1 MSQYQYIDKVYNEER
16 RLIQQAE
23 RDKRLVF
30 FVGAGASIPSG
41 MPSWKEAIEIIRERM
56 NVAPQDDF
64 LKIPQYYYVQYGKRD
79 YTRLMREVFKH
90 KKMLSPND
98 IHHEIFKFQVSTIV
112 TTNYDYLL
120 EEAAKA
126 AYRVVDVISQDSDLV
141 YGFAESK
148 IIKMHGDFEHD
159 NFVLKEEDYLNYAQ
173 NFRLLTAYI
182 KALIAGNTLVFI
194 GYSFNDPDLKQIF
207 SWVKEILG
215 RDMPRSY
222 MIVADRPYSEM
233 EVNYFKAFGVEL
245 LYAARKIIAYE
256 TLKIEKR
263 TLGMLEFL
271 RKEEDIS
278 ELDKIYQFLIPFQ
291 DMNYVHLKYI
301 ERAFRLIWVHLH
313 DNKIMID
320 DACDKGREILYG
332 IRAIAAEQVALFRE
346 RYEVPEKDIEKY
358 QAIYEVLVKS
368 SAYFLVASADREHVM
383 KIPDE
388 TEILRQR
395 AISADR
401 IMRAVMSYNMA
412 ELRRF
417 RHKNKELLSERN
429 PLLYM
434 EQAALSYHLLEY
446 AEAYEYL
453 KKAALGFY
461 QEEQF
466 GWYFIAQMNQKYLAN
481 MISQGVSLGGTSENG
496 KRIQKEA
503 KNIDL
508 DKIFY
513 SLPQIGFD
521 QNEFLRELYTMQL
534 FYIDFISAHDKSEEA
549 EEEAQTSYVMYVKTP
564 SISQLWQQVMDSWSY
579 VIKNYVFVDRY
590 REFSRSLQLYAQT
603 VLTTITTPDIP
614 SEKGALL
621 IGECGNIKVSELTGN
636 DVFFILRY
644 CSAKN
649 MERILSKADMDLI
662 SVAQDGQE
670 RLECILNNI
679 QQLDGMQRNEIFEK
693 ILILLYYIPLTTE
706 LIAMILHE
714 LTQRVS
720 SIDFRSRAN
729 KVANLFSRIARQKY
743 LSKKHEECISL
754 LHEYL
759 DSILRAIIG
768 GRIDKNG
775 ACLVLSYGLSL
786 YKGIQNEKF
795 ASEHISSLM
804 QEKYLYVLDVLYPY
818 VDGAARR
825 GIRSLA
831 GRKKWEWD
839 IAAMELFCRLLQ
851 SGILKST
858 VKLEEAF
865 FDFAK
870 TIKDDRGKGYP
881 SQYENALVYI
891 TNANLSGCFKQKDKA
906 REFIQKS
913 GISFYD
919 WIFDWEDF
927 DYAKFNVDWLARC
940 AENLLKT
947 IGENVQV
954 RKKIQEAVRKQ
965 YLDGH
970 INASAMRRYFEIFA
984 V

>member
-41 MPSWKEAIEIIRERM
+41 MPSWKEAIEIIKERM
-56 NVAPQDDF
+56 DVAPQDDF

-126 AYRVVDVISQDSDLV
+126 TYRVVDVISRDSDLV

-173 NFRLLTAYI
+173 NFRLLAAYI

-215 RDMPRSY
+215 SDMPRSY

-233 EVNYFKAFGVEL
+233 EVNYFKAFGIEL

-256 TLKIEKR
+256 TLRIEKR

-271 RKEEDIS
+271 RKEEDIGA
-278 ELDKIYQFLIPFQ
+278 LDKIYRFLMPFQ
-291 DMNYVHLKYI
+291 EMNYVHLKYI
-301 ERAFRLIWVHLH
+301 KSAFHLIGIRLH
-313 DNKIMID
+313 DNKIMMD
-320 DACDKGREILYG
+320 DARDTGREILEG
-332 IRAIAAEQVALFRE
+332 IRAIAAEQVASFIE

-368 SAYFLVASADREHVM
+368 RAYFLAVSADCEHVM

-417 RHKNKELLSERN
+417 RNKNKKLLSERN

-434 EQAALSYHLLEY
+434 EQAALSYHLFEY
-446 AEAYEYL
+446 AKAYEYL
-453 KKAALGFY
+453 QKAAMGFY
-461 QEEQF
+461 QQEQF

-481 MISQGVSLGGTSENG
+481 MISQEFPPRCAREEGE
-496 KRIQKEA
+496 RIQKEA

-513 SLPQIGFD
+513 SLPQIGFA

-564 SISQLWQQVMDSWSY
+564 SISQLWQQVVDSWSY

-621 IGECGNIKVSELTGN
+621 IGECGNIKVSELTGD

-662 SVAQDGQE
+662 SVTQDGQE

-679 QQLDGMQRNEIFEK
+679 QELDGMQRNEIFEK

-714 LTQRVS
+714 LTQRFFR
-720 SIDFRSRAN
+720 IDVRSKAKN
-729 KVANLFSRIARQKY
+729 VANFFSRIACQKY
-743 LSKKHEECISL
+743 ISKEHEECISL

-759 DSILRAIIG
+759 DSILQAIIG
-768 GRIDKNG
+768 GRLDGNEP
-775 ACLVLSYGLSL
+775 CRVLSHGLSL
-786 YKGIQNEKF
+786 YKGVQNEKF

-825 GIRSLA
+825 DIRSLA

-839 IAAMELFCRLLQ
+839 TGTLELFCRLLQ

-913 GISFYD
+913 GIPFYA
-919 WIFDWEDF
+919 WISDWENF
-927 DYAKFNVDWLARC
+927 DYANFNIDWLAWC

>member
-56 NVAPQDDF
+56 DVAPQDDF

-126 AYRVVDVISQDSDLV
+126 TYRVVDVISRDSDLV

-159 NFVLKEEDYLNYAQ
+159 NFVLKEEDYLKYAQ

-222 MIVADRPYSEM
+222 MIVADRSYSEM
-233 EVNYFKAFGVEL
+233 EVNYFKEFGIEL
-245 LYAARKIIAYE
+245 LYAARKITDYKK
-256 TLKIEKR
+256 LKIEKR

-301 ERAFRLIWVHLH
+301 ERAFRLIGVHLH
-313 DNKIMID
+313 DNKSMMD
-320 DACDKGREILYG
+320 DGRDKGREILEG

-368 SAYFLVASADREHVM
+368 SAYFLAASVDCEHVM

-388 TEILRQR
+388 TEILLQR

-417 RHKNKELLSERN
+417 RHKNKKLLSERN

-453 KKAALGFY
+453 KKAAMGFY
-461 QEEQF
+461 RQEKF

-481 MISQGVSLGGTSENG
+481 MISQGVSPGCTSEDG

-503 KNIDL
+503 ANINL

-513 SLPQIGFD
+513 SLPQIGYA

-549 EEEAQTSYVMYVKTP
+549 EREAQTSYVMYVKTP
-564 SISQLWQQVMDSWSY
+564 SISQLWQQVVDSWSY

-603 VLTTITTPDIP
+603 VLTTIATPDIP
-614 SEKGALL
+614 LENGALL
-621 IGECGNIKVSELTGN
+621 IGECGNIKVSKLTGD

-649 MERILSKADMDLI
+649 IERILSSADIEII
-662 SVAQDGQE
+662 SVTPDGQE

-679 QQLDGMQRNEIFEK
+679 QELDGMQRNEIFEK

-720 SIDFRSRAN
+720 GIDFRSRAN
-729 KVANLFSRIARQKY
+729 KVANLFSRIARQKCI
-743 LSKKHEECISL
+743 SKEHEECISL

-759 DSILRAIIG
+759 DSILQAIIG
-768 GRIDKNG
+768 GRHASSFKRVAYLFMLGYLIG
-775 ACLVLSYGLSL
+775 RTLIMRILILIGLH
-786 YKGIQNEKF
+786 G
-795 ASEHISSLM
+795 
-804 QEKYLYVLDVLYPY
+804 V
-818 VDGAARR
+818 
-825 GIRSLA
+825 
-831 GRKKWEWD
+831 
-839 IAAMELFCRLLQ
+839 
-851 SGILKST
+851 
-858 VKLEEAF
+858 
-865 FDFAK
+865 
-870 TIKDDRGKGYP
+870 
-881 SQYENALVYI
+881 
-891 TNANLSGCFKQKDKA
+891 QK
-906 REFIQKS
+906 I
-913 GISFYD
+913 Y
-919 WIFDWEDF
+919 
-927 DYAKFNVDWLARC
+927 
-940 AENLLKT
+940 
-947 IGENVQV
+947 
-954 RKKIQEAVRKQ
+954 
-965 YLDGH
+965 
-970 INASAMRRYFEIFA
+970 
-984 V
+984 

>member
-1 MSQYQYIDKVYNEER
+1 MDQDQYVDKVYNEER

-41 MPSWKEAIEIIRERM
+41 MPSWKEAIEIIKERM
-56 NVAPQDDF
+56 DVAPQDDF
-64 LKIPQYYYVQYGKRD
+64 LKVPQYYYVQYGKRD

-126 AYRVVDVISQDSDLV
+126 TYRVVDVISRDSDLV

-148 IIKMHGDFEHD
+148 IIKMHGDFGHD

-173 NFRLLTAYI
+173 NFRLLAAYI

-233 EVNYFKAFGVEL
+233 EVKYFKAFGIEL
-245 LYAARKIIAYE
+245 LYAARKIIDYE

-301 ERAFRLIWVHLH
+301 ERAFRLIGVHLH
-313 DNKIMID
+313 ENKIMMD
-320 DACDKGREILYG
+320 DARGKRREILDG
-332 IRAIAAEQVALFRE
+332 IRAIATGQVASFRE

-358 QAIYEVLVKS
+358 QTIYEVLVKS
-368 SAYFLVASADREHVM
+368 SAYFLAASADREHVM
-383 KIPDE
+383 KIPNE
-388 TEILRQR
+388 TEILLQR

-401 IMRAVMSYNMA
+401 IMRAVMNYDMA
-412 ELRRF
+412 ELRTF
-417 RHKNKELLSERN
+417 RHKNKALLSERN

-446 AEAYEYL
+446 AEAYECL
-453 KKAALGFY
+453 KKASMGFY
-461 QEEQF
+461 QQEQF
-466 GWYFIAQMNQKYLAN
+466 GWYFIAQMNQKYLVN
-481 MISQGVSLGGTSENG
+481 MISQGVSPGCTREES

-503 KNIDL
+503 ENINL

-513 SLPQIGFD
+513 SLPHIGYA
-521 QNEFLRELYTMQL
+521 QSEFLRELYTMQL

-549 EEEAQTSYVMYVKTP
+549 EEEAQTSCVMYVKTP
-564 SISQLWQQVMDSWSY
+564 SISQLWQRVADSWSY

-614 SEKGALL
+614 PENGALL
-621 IGECGNIKVSELTGN
+621 IGECGNIKVSELTGD

-649 MERILSKADMDLI
+649 MERILSQADMDLI

-670 RLECILNNI
+670 RLECILKNI
-679 QQLDGMQRNEIFEK
+679 QQLDGM
-693 ILILLYYIPLTTE
+693 
-706 LIAMILHE
+706 
-714 LTQRVS
+714 
-720 SIDFRSRAN
+720 
-729 KVANLFSRIARQKY
+729 
-743 LSKKHEECISL
+743 
-754 LHEYL
+754 
-759 DSILRAIIG
+759 
-768 GRIDKNG
+768 
-775 ACLVLSYGLSL
+775 
-786 YKGIQNEKF
+786 
-795 ASEHISSLM
+795 
-804 QEKYLYVLDVLYPY
+804 
-818 VDGAARR
+818 
-825 GIRSLA
+825 
-831 GRKKWEWD
+831 
-839 IAAMELFCRLLQ
+839 
-851 SGILKST
+851 
-858 VKLEEAF
+858 
-865 FDFAK
+865 
-870 TIKDDRGKGYP
+870 
-881 SQYENALVYI
+881 
-891 TNANLSGCFKQKDKA
+891 
-906 REFIQKS
+906 
-913 GISFYD
+913 
-919 WIFDWEDF
+919 
-927 DYAKFNVDWLARC
+927 
-940 AENLLKT
+940 
-947 IGENVQV
+947 
-954 RKKIQEAVRKQ
+954 
-965 YLDGH
+965 
-970 INASAMRRYFEIFA
+970 
-984 V
+984 

>member
-1 MSQYQYIDKVYNEER
+1 
-16 RLIQQAE
+16 
-23 RDKRLVF
+23 
-30 FVGAGASIPSG
+30 
-41 MPSWKEAIEIIRERM
+41 
-56 NVAPQDDF
+56 
-64 LKIPQYYYVQYGKRD
+64 
-79 YTRLMREVFKH
+79 
-90 KKMLSPND
+90 
-98 IHHEIFKFQVSTIV
+98 
-112 TTNYDYLL
+112 
-120 EEAAKA
+120 
-126 AYRVVDVISQDSDLV
+126 
-141 YGFAESK
+141 
-148 IIKMHGDFEHD
+148 
-159 NFVLKEEDYLNYAQ
+159 
-173 NFRLLTAYI
+173 
-182 KALIAGNTLVFI
+182 
-194 GYSFNDPDLKQIF
+194 
-207 SWVKEILG
+207 
-215 RDMPRSY
+215 MPRSY
-222 MIVADRPYSEM
+222 MIVADRSYSEM
-233 EVNYFKAFGVEL
+233 EVNYFKEFGIEL
-245 LYAARKIIAYE
+245 LYAARKITDYKK
-256 TLKIEKR
+256 LKIEKR

-301 ERAFRLIWVHLH
+301 ERAFRLIGVHLH
-313 DNKIMID
+313 DNKIMMD
-320 DACDKGREILYG
+320 DGRDKGREILDG

-368 SAYFLVASADREHVM
+368 SAYFLAASADREHVM

-388 TEILRQR
+388 TEILQQR

-412 ELRRF
+412 ELRTF

-434 EQAALSYHLLEY
+434 EQAALSYHLFEY
-446 AEAYEYL
+446 AAAYEYL
-453 KKAALGFY
+453 QKAAMGFY
-461 QEEQF
+461 QQEKF

-481 MISQGVSLGGTSENG
+481 MISQGVSPGCTSEDG

-503 KNIDL
+503 ANINL

-513 SLPQIGFD
+513 SLPQIGYA

-549 EEEAQTSYVMYVKTP
+549 EREAQTSYVMYVKTP
-564 SISQLWQQVMDSWSY
+564 SISQLRQQVVDSWSY

-603 VLTTITTPDIP
+603 VLTTIATPDIP
-614 SEKGALL
+614 LENGALL
-621 IGECGNIKVSELTGN
+621 IGECGNIKVSKLTGD

-649 MERILSKADMDLI
+649 IERILSSADIEII
-662 SVAQDGQE
+662 SVTPDGQE

-679 QQLDGMQRNEIFEK
+679 QELDGMQRNEIFEK

-720 SIDFRSRAN
+720 GIDFRSRAN

-743 LSKKHEECISL
+743 ISKEHEECISL

-768 GRIDKNG
+768 ARIDLNE
-775 ACLVLSYGLSL
+775 ACRVLSNGLSL
-786 YKGIQNEKF
+786 YNGIRNEKF

-804 QEKYLYVLDVLYPY
+804 QEKYFYVLDVLYPY

-825 GIRSLA
+825 AIRSLA
-831 GRKKWEWD
+831 GKKKWEWD
-839 IAAMELFCRLLQ
+839 TGTLELFCRLLQ

-858 VKLEEAF
+858 VQWENAL
-865 FDFAK
+865 FDFVK
-870 TIKDDRGKGYP
+870 TIEDDRGKVYP
-881 SQYENALVYI
+881 SQYESVLVHIANAD
-891 TNANLSGCFKQKDKA
+891 LSGCFKQRDKA

-913 GISFYD
+913 GTPFYD
-919 WIFDWEDF
+919 WISDWENF
-927 DYAKFNVDWLARC
+927 DYANFNIDWLTWC

-947 IGENVQV
+947 IGKNTRA

-970 INASAMRRYFEIFA
+970 INAGVMRRYFEIFA

>member
-41 MPSWKEAIEIIRERM
+41 MPSWKEAMEIIRERM
-56 NVAPQDDF
+56 DVATQNDF

-126 AYRVVDVISQDSDLV
+126 TYRVVDVISRDSDLV

-215 RDMPRSY
+215 SDMPRSY

-233 EVNYFKAFGVEL
+233 EVNYFKAFGIEL

-278 ELDKIYQFLIPFQ
+278 DLDKIYRFLIPFQ
-291 DMNYVHLKYI
+291 EMNYVHLKYI
-301 ERAFRLIWVHLH
+301 KSAFHLIGIRLH
-313 DNKIMID
+313 DNEIMMD
-320 DACDKGREILYG
+320 DACDTGREILEG
-332 IRAIAAEQVALFRE
+332 IRAIATKQVASFIE

-368 SAYFLVASADREHVM
+368 SAYFLAASADREHVM

-388 TEILRQR
+388 IEILQQR

-412 ELRRF
+412 ALRTF

-434 EQAALSYHLLEY
+434 EQAALSYHLFEY
-446 AEAYEYL
+446 AAAYEYL
-453 KKAALGFY
+453 QKAAMGFY
-461 QEEQF
+461 QQEKF

-481 MISQGVSLGGTSENG
+481 MISQGVSSRCTIEEG

-503 KNIDL
+503 ANINL

-513 SLPQIGFD
+513 SLPQIGYA

-549 EEEAQTSYVMYVKTP
+549 QTSCVMYVKTP
-564 SISQLWQQVMDSWSY
+564 SISQLRQQVMDSWSY
-579 VIKNYVFVDRY
+579 GIKNYVFVDRY
-590 REFSRSLQLYAQT
+590 REFSCSLQLYAQT
-603 VLTTITTPDIP
+603 VLTTITTPNIP
-614 SEKGALL
+614 SENGTLL
-621 IGECGNIKVSELTGN
+621 IGECGNIKVSELTGD

-644 CSAKN
+644 CSAEN
-649 MERILSKADMDLI
+649 MERILSSADIEII
-662 SVAQDGQE
+662 SVTKDGQE

-679 QQLDGMQRNEIFEK
+679 QQLDGLQRNEIFEK

-714 LTQRVS
+714 LTQRFSGIDVRS
-720 SIDFRSRAN
+720 SADN
-729 KVANLFSRIARQKY
+729 VANLFSRIARQKY
-743 LSKKHEECISL
+743 ISKEHEECISL

-759 DSILRAIIG
+759 DSILQAIIR
-768 GRIDKNG
+768 GRIARNG
-775 ACLVLSYGLSL
+775 SCRVLSHGLSL

-839 IAAMELFCRLLQ
+839 IAAMELFCRLLR

-870 TIKDDRGKGYP
+870 TIKDDRGKGYS
-881 SQYENALVYI
+881 SQYENALKYI
-891 TNANLSGCFKQKDKA
+891 MKANLSGCFKQKDKA
-906 REFIQKS
+906 REFVQKS
-913 GISFYD
+913 GIPFYA
-919 WIFDWEDF
+919 WISDWENF
-927 DYAKFNVDWLARC
+927 DYANFNIDWLAWC